1 MGELVIKK
9 ASGSDHEM
17 NEMQRQLTE
26 TIQSQTEMMKSLTEF
41 NGKLTDRVCEVEK
54 SVSILFETIKKTME
68 LDMQTMQTIRR
79 QDEKITELENSYD
92 ELFKFAVL
100 SNPTLAYFAFG
111 PKISKMLDPHQISK
125 ILDLYRVQGDFYAY
139 EDTLKSNKQR
149 QQIKG

>member
-1 MGELVIKK
+1 MGELAIKK
-9 ASGSDHEM
+9 ASGSDREM

-41 NGKLTDRVCEVEK
+41 NGKLTDRVCEVENN
-54 SVSILFETIKKTME
+54 VSILSEAIKKTME
-68 LDMQTMQTIRR
+68 FDMQTVQMIRR

-111 PKISKMLDPHQISK
+111 TKISEILDLHQISK
-125 ILDLYRVQGDFYAY
+125 IYGKNTPFDLLNIVNS
-139 EDTLKSNKQR
+139 K
-149 QQIKG
+149 